1 MSHITCQ
8 IEVVIKKGF
17 DLMRQKWRQDA
28 KKMCFLHLKQMDAC
42 MDGWE
47 DEEFNMRIQ
56 LKGIGGY

>member
-1 MSHITCQ
+1 
-8 IEVVIKKGF
+8 VVIKKGF